1 MGKYDLGKSKSSIN
15 EEITRDNLF
24 IDEKRCE
31 KLVSS
36 IDKNLEL
43 IEKSMLSI
51 EKLLNKSLK
60 DGVVTGSRVKVF
72 KSWSR
77 KCSSQANSA
86 SKIREKVDGAYE
98 YDIKYYP
105 IKALDDRI
113 KELEYKIDQLMK
125 EEKR

>member
-1 MGKYDLGKSKSSIN
+1 
-15 EEITRDNLF
+15 
-24 IDEKRCE
+24 
-31 KLVSS
+31 
-36 IDKNLEL
+36 
-43 IEKSMLSI
+43 MLSI
-51 EKLLNKSLK
+51 EKLLSKSLK

-86 SKIREKVDGAYE
+86 SKIREKVKDVYE

-113 KELEYKIDQLMK
+113 KELESKIDQLMK